1 MYFALDFKKDVFF
14 KTKPIAQMIPSL
26 RNAYNAQF
34 SETKYATF
42 LTDLYGLYNHKPNFR
57 IGETPVFIPDDFR
70 DKLIK
75 ACDDIADAITRP
87 DFKEITEGSM
97 TEANRVPNED
107 EHPSFLVV
115 DFGVCADKKGNLTPK
130 LIELQ
135 GFPSLYYFQH
145 DLAEL
150 YKKHFDIPKTMTP
163 YFNGLDTE
171 GYLKTLQELIVGAS
185 KPENVVLLEVEPE
198 KQNTLIDFYG
208 TAKQLGIKVL
218 CLTNVLKSG
227 RRLFY
232 KNEKGKLIRIQKI
245 YNRVIFDELDRR
257 PDLNFGFDFTEDLE
271 VEWIG
276 HPNWFFRI
284 SKYTMPFFKSDFVPK
299 TYFLK
304 DLETYPT
311 DLENYVLKP
320 LFSFSGQGVKIDV
333 TPEDLAEIEDASNF
347 ILQEKVQYVAALE
360 TPSEPA
366 KIEIRMLLIWRK
378 GDARPML
385 VNNLI
390 RLSKGIMIGVRY
402 NKDKDWVGASVGFF
416 NKK

>member
-1 MYFALDFKKDVFF
+1 
-14 KTKPIAQMIPSL
+14 MIPSL
-26 RNAYNAQF
+26 RETYNNQF
-34 SETKYATF
+34 SATKYAAF
-42 LTDLYGLYNHKPNFR
+42 LTDLYSLYNHTPPFR

-75 ACDDIADAITRP
+75 ACDDITNVIMQP
-87 DFKEITEGSM
+87 DFKEMTEGSI
-97 TEANRVPNED
+97 TPSSRVPNED
-107 EHPSFLVV
+107 EHTQFLVI
-115 DFGVCADKKGNLTPK
+115 DFGVCEDEQGQLTPK

-135 GFPSLYYFQH
+135 GFPSLYYFQN
-145 DLAEL
+145 DLAML
-150 YKKHFDIPKTMTP
+150 YKKHFKIPETMTP
-163 YFNGLDTE
+163 YFNGLNTE
-171 GYLKTLQELIVGAS
+171 GYLNLLKELIVGNT
-185 KPENVVLLEVEPE
+185 KPESVVLLEVEPE
-198 KQNTLIDFYG
+198 KQNTLVDFCG
-208 TAKQLGIKVL
+208 TTKHLGIKVL

-227 RRLFY
+227 RKLFY
-232 KNEKGKLIRIQKI
+232 KNEKGKLVRIQKI
-245 YNRVIFDELDRR
+245 YNRVIFDELNRR
-257 PDLNFGFDFTEDLE
+257 PDLNFGFDFTEEVD

-284 SKYTMPFFKSDFVPK
+284 SKYIMPFLKSDFVPK
-299 TYFLK
+299 TYFVK
-304 DLETYPT
+304 DLKQYPA

-333 TPEDLAEIEDASNF
+333 TPEDMEDIEDKTNF
-347 ILQEKVQYVAALE
+347 ILQEKVKYVAALE

-366 KIEIRMLLIWRK
+366 KIEIRMLLVWRK
-378 GDARPML
+378 GDARPMI